1 MDRKPIHQK
10 IYQDVLDEFQAK
22 DGDSY
27 NEVKHQLRS
36 EYERRCNAY
45 LPGEG
50 VWEGDVTKAQEKRR
64 EKFVKK
70 YHDRGRL
77 KPFK

>member
-1 MDRKPIHQK
+1 MERKPIHQK

-27 NEVKHQLRS
+27 NEVKHQIKS
-36 EYERRCNAY
+36 EYERRCQAY

-50 VWEGDVTKAQEKRR
+50 VWEGDITKAQEKRR
-64 EKFVKK
+64 EAFKKK
-70 YHDRGRL
+70 YQDRGKL
-77 KPFK
+77 PKTN